1 MSVRDVGT
9 VPTIGDAGKYVPER
23 RTVAQSSGSG
33 SAEEDTQEQENRRR
47 HERLFTPGLQ
57 VLIDGRRWPVADVSI
72 GGFKLKEYDG
82 PLTEGADFKLVFRV
96 VLDGFIT
103 EFSGLG
109 TVTRR
114 AGEKLIAVYR
124 TGDPGFYRQLSR
136 YIEHG
141 RQLSLSYGDVQ
152 QATPSKSTPKPAFVA
167 KSV

>member
-9 VPTIGDAGKYVPER
+9 VPTIGDAGRFVPER
-23 RTVAQSSGSG
+23 RTVAHSSGSG
-33 SAEEDTQEQENRRR
+33 SVDEEAQQQENRRR

-57 VLIDGRRWPVADVSI
+57 VLIEGRRWQVADVSI

-82 PLTEGADFKLVFRV
+82 RLAEGDEFKLVFRV

-109 TVTRR
+109 NVVRR
-114 AGEKLIAVYR
+114 DGPKLIAVYR
-124 TGDPGFYRQLSR
+124 TGDPAFYRHLSR

-141 RQLSLSYGDVQ
+141 RKLSLSYGDSPQ
-152 QATPSKSTPKPAFVA
+152 PNSPTPAFVA